1 MGLSVDR
8 RARGEPVQL
17 LLALAGALDR
27 VGRVAGKAVRW
38 LAVLLVLI
46 QFAVVVLRYA
56 FGTSYIWLQESVLY
70 TNATLFMLTIAY
82 TFVVDQHVRVDLFYA
97 RWSARRRALVDLLG
111 ILLAVLPF
119 CGLVIWASW
128 GYVAVSFRMGEGPMQ
143 VGGLPLLPWLK
154 SLIPAMATLL
164 TLQALAIALRCLAVL
179 TGHAGTHLP
188 HRGGHGAPEVQS

>member
-1 MGLSVDR
+1 M
-8 RARGEPVQL
+8 RA

-27 VGRVAGKAVRW
+27 LGRAVGKTVRW

-46 QFAVVVLRYA
+46 QLAVVVLRYA

-70 TNATLFMLTIAY
+70 TNAALFMLAIGY
-82 TFVVDQHVRVDLFYA
+82 TFLVDQHVRVDLFYA
-97 RWSARRRALVDLLG
+97 RWSARTRALADLLG

-128 GYVAVSFRMGEGPMQ
+128 GYVVVSFRMGEGPMQ

-154 SLIPAMATLL
+154 SLIPAMAVLL
-164 TLQALAIALRCLAVL
+164 ALQAVAIGLRCLAVL
-179 TGHAGTHLP
+179 TGHTPTDLP
-188 HRGGHGAPEVQS
+188 HRGGHGAAEPRG

>member
-27 VGRVAGKAVRW
+27 MGRGVGKAVRW

-70 TNATLFMLTIAY
+70 TNATLFMLAIAY
-82 TFVVDQHVRVDLFYA
+82 TFLVDQHVRVDLLYA
-97 RWSARRRALVDLLG
+97 RWSARRRALVDLSG

-128 GYVAVSFRMGEGPMQ
+128 GYVAISFRMGEGPMQ

-164 TLQALAIALRCLAVL
+164 ALQALAIALRCLAVL

-188 HRGGHGAPEVQS
+188 HRGGHGAEEVQS

>member
-1 MGLSVDR
+1 LG
-8 RARGEPVQL
+8 A
-17 LLALAGALDR
+17 LLALAGALDHLGR
-27 VGRVAGKAVRW
+27 AVGKTVRW

-46 QFAVVVLRYA
+46 QLAVVVLRYA

-70 TNATLFMLTIAY
+70 TNATLFMLAIAY
-82 TFVVDQHVRVDLFYA
+82 TFLVDQHVRVDLFYA
-97 RWSARRRALVDLLG
+97 RWSARTRALADLLG

-154 SLIPAMATLL
+154 SLIPAMAVLL
-164 TLQALAIALRCLAVL
+164 ALQAVAIGLRCLAVL
-179 TGHAGTHLP
+179 TGHTPTHLP
-188 HRGGHGAPEVQS
+188 HRGGHGAAEPRG